1 MTKVWLNWLSG
12 TSYGSYS
19 SSYSNTQYVLSWKE
33 GSLDYL
39 AYIEPSEK
47 TEISELIN

>member
-19 SSYSNTQYVLSWKE
+19 SYSNTQCGLSLKE
-33 GSLDYL
+33 ESLDYL
-39 AYIEPSEK
+39 AYIELSEK

>member
-19 SSYSNTQYVLSWKE
+19 NTQYVLSLKE
-33 GSLDYL
+33 ESLDFL